1 MSMFSTILTYD
12 TGRKRLWIAG
22 QRCHH
27 GATGA
32 LITGAAGIGLAVA
45 RAHRRAAVAIA
56 ATAAGGSLLMA
67 HDWKDRSIWF
77 QRGWQNQP

>member
-1 MSMFSTILTYD
+1 MSPELLRKPLYYD
-12 TGRKRLWIAG
+12 AARRRLWIYG

-32 LITGAAGIGLAVA
+32 LLAT
-45 RAHRRAAVAIA
+45 AAVAATLRLNTPAMAPLIA
-56 ATAAGGSLLMA
+56 AGSVLMV
-67 HDWKDRSIWF
+67 HDWRDRSIWF

>member
-1 MSMFSTILTYD
+1 MATFSTILTYD

-32 LITGAAGIGLAVA
+32 LIAGAAGLGLSVA
-45 RAHRRAAVAIA
+45 RAHRHASMALA
-56 ATAAGGSLLMA
+56 ATGSLLMV

-77 QRGWQNQP
+77 QRGWQDQP

>member
-1 MSMFSTILTYD
+1 MSPELLRKPVHYD
-12 TGRKRLWIAG
+12 AVKRRVWIYG

-32 LITGAAGIGLAVA
+32 VLAAAGATLAALKVPP
-45 RAHRRAAVAIA
+45 AAITLV
-56 ATAAGGSLLMA
+56 AAGGVLMA
-67 HDWKDRSIWF
+67 HDWHDRAIWF